1 MKQAP
6 LAVNASGHVSFVADV
21 NCYYT
26 ITTVSGVSKPVLPAA
41 KTVQDPRPA
50 FFPLPFTEDFEGIT
64 AGGEAPYF
72 GDQEG
77 KWETVPAGGG
87 RAGKAS
93 QQQLKLEPWPIL
105 EPQCN
110 DHGTPVSIIGD
121 MFFES
126 VAVTADLL
134 VEERGVGAALAA
146 RVRISSLPK
155 NIRGV
160 TPGVFLCLG
169 ATPGFVTA
177 GGHGNPGGTTP
188 APNKPLPGWALCADS
203 YCSVVLERGQMP
215 AGSRSVVGHWH
226 TVTLAVTNNT
236 ATGWIGNV
244 RVFGNVSLTS
254 TPVPAPRLA
263 PPVRIPPSGW
273 AGIAA
278 TIGRSQVDN
287 FKLVGT
293 AGGGAAV
300 PPCGSAAPATGSP
313 VVSTPCD
320 YPGTVAGWTVVPG
333 SGVIQLGLRRSIQAN
348 ARPPLC
354 LGAPPAKTSG
364 HAGSAGAAVALVT

>member
-1 MKQAP
+1 
-6 LAVNASGHVSFVADV
+6 
-21 NCYYT
+21 
-26 ITTVSGVSKPVLPAA
+26 
-41 KTVQDPRPA
+41 
-50 FFPLPFTEDFEGIT
+50 
-64 AGGEAPYF
+64 
-72 GDQEG
+72 
-77 KWETVPAGGG
+77 
-87 RAGKAS
+87 
-93 QQQLKLEPWPIL
+93 
-105 EPQCN
+105 
-110 DHGTPVSIIGD
+110 
-121 MFFES
+121 
-126 VAVTADLL
+126 
-134 VEERGVGAALAA
+134 
-146 RVRISSLPK
+146 
-155 NIRGV
+155 
-160 TPGVFLCLG
+160 
-169 ATPGFVTA
+169 
-177 GGHGNPGGTTP
+177 
-188 APNKPLPGWALCADS
+188 
-203 YCSVVLERGQMP
+203 MP

-236 ATGWIGNV
+236 ATGWIGSV

-364 HAGSAGAAVALVT
+364 HAGSAGAAVALVTCDSPLAVVYDVATGRISPRGNGSQCVTTVQRTALDPAAVAVVLGACVPIPSESQQFQYHPGTGALRPKASSCIASSHGESTPPQYRDCCLAMCAHSGV